1 MARVRTETAARVRRV
16 VSRGL
21 LVVGGVVAGTAA
33 AWLLSSATASAET
46 QPHPLSHPGLGSV
59 DVPSAEVPS
68 VDGAK
73 ASLTQNFLAR
83 NATKAVKDV
92 DKVVKKTVH
101 AVTAP
106 SAAPVDLSTVVGDL
120 DASLHGDDAQTAGLG
135 ALGDQAKDA
144 FTQVGEDLAE
154 RFGLRSGGQVDVPG
168 EGVPPVAD
176 GQPGDSSPIVGPV
189 SHPQPVVGPRA
200 ATDGFTAPALQD
212 RLRMGGLN
220 RGSPATPEPLR
231 APVSPLPAPLGT
243 SGHSS
248 SSGGGQDGPAFGALP
263 SNGFRAVLAVIGTSR
278 PAVAGAPV
286 HTGAQPG
293 NTPD

>member
-33 AWLLSSATASAET
+33 AWLLSSATASAEA
-46 QPHPLSHPGLGSV
+46 QPHPLAHPGLGSV
-59 DVPSAEVPS
+59 AVPSAAA
-68 VDGAK
+68 AK
-73 ASLTQNFLAR
+73 ASLTENPLAR
-83 NATKAVKDV
+83 NATKAVEDV
-92 DKVVKKTVH
+92 DTVVKTTVH
-101 AVTAP
+101 TVTAH

-120 DASLHGDDAQTAGLG
+120 DATLHGEDADPATGLG
-135 ALGDQAKDA
+135 ALGDQAKEA
-144 FTQVGEDLAE
+144 FNQFGADLAQK
-154 RFGLRSGGQVDVPG
+154 FGWRSGGQADVPS
-168 EGVPPVAD
+168 EDVPPVAD
-176 GQPGDSSPIVGPV
+176 GQPGDSSPIVGPA
-189 SHPQPVVGPRA
+189 SHPQPVAGPRV
-200 ATDGFTAPALQD
+200 ATDGITAPAVQD

-220 RGSPATPEPLR
+220 RGSPTTPEPLR

-248 SSGGGQDGPAFGALP
+248 SSAGGQDGPAFGALP
-263 SNGFRAVLAVIGTSR
+263 SNGFRTLLAVIGTSR

>member
-46 QPHPLSHPGLGSV
+46 QPDPGLGSV
-59 DVPSAEVPS
+59 GLPSANS
-68 VDGAK
+68 LDTAK
-73 ASLTQNFLAR
+73 HQLADNPLAR
-83 NATKAVKDV
+83 NASKAVNDV
-92 DKVVKKTVH
+92 DKVVKTTVH
-101 AVTAP
+101 GITAH
-106 SAAPVDLSTVVGDL
+106 SAAPADLSTVVGDL
-120 DASLHGDDAQTAGLG
+120 DATLHGENAGKANGLG
-135 ALGDQAKDA
+135 ALGDKAKEA
-144 FTQVGEDLAE
+144 FNKVGADLAE
-154 RFGLRSGGQVDVPG
+154 KFGWRTNGSADVPS
-168 EGVPPVAD
+168 EDVPPVAD
-176 GQPGDSSPIVGPV
+176 GQPGDSSPIVGPAA
-189 SHPQPVVGPRA
+189 HAKPVVGPRA
-200 ATDGFTAPALQD
+200 AIDFTAPALQD

-220 RGSPATPEPLR
+220 RGSPVLPDPLH
-231 APVSPLPAPLGT
+231 APVSPLPAPMGT

-248 SSGGGQDGPAFGALP
+248 SSAGGQDGPAFGALP
-263 SNGFRAVLAVIGTSR
+263 LNGFRTVLAVIGTSR

>member
-59 DVPSAEVPS
+59 EVPS

-73 ASLTQNFLAR
+73 ASLTQNSLAR

-92 DKVVKKTVH
+92 DKVVQTTVH

-106 SAAPVDLSTVVGDL
+106 SAAPIDLSTVVGDL
-120 DASLHGDDAQTAGLG
+120 DASLHGEDAQTSGLG
-135 ALGDQAKDA
+135 ALGDQAKNA
-144 FTQVGEDLAE
+144 FSQVGEDLAE
-154 RFGLRSGGQVDVPG
+154 KFGLRAGGQVDVPS
-168 EGVPPVAD
+168 EDVPPVAD

-200 ATDGFTAPALQD
+200 AADGFTAPAVQD

-248 SSGGGQDGPAFGALP
+248 SSAGGQDGPAFGALP
-263 SNGFRAVLAVIGTSR
+263 SNGFRALLAVIGTSR